1 MTTYSSRFFTY
12 APLFNLK
19 FCFTDHARSPQ
30 NTIQYQT
37 PSLWH
42 GTLAAQPQHHHHH
55 HHITITIT
63 ITNTNTNTTA
73 PPCPCNADAA
83 LSILITL
90 PFTSPLCARCASA
103 ELQSRSTT
111 TTILRTIIPS
121 SPFYVDFPSRCYLCC
136 TYFHLPQFIAC
147 ISLYG
152 NIILPSCRN
161 TRIDLATG
169 QLFIPILGKCY
180 NILSLCFPSSSS
192 LLVLFVF
199 IAVSCICLQF
209 YFVLCF
215 IY

>member
-1 MTTYSSRFFTY
+1 MPDLHRTPSKS
-12 APLFNLK
+12 
-19 FCFTDHARSPQ
+19 
-30 NTIQYQT
+30 NTIFVAWYARCSTTT
-37 PSLWH
+37 PS
-42 GTLAAQPQHHHHH
+42 PSPSHHHHH
-55 HHITITIT
+55 HQHQHQHHC
-63 ITNTNTNTTA
+63 
-73 PPCPCNADAA
+73 PPRPCNADAA

-121 SPFYVDFPSRCYLCC
+121 SPFYVDFPSCCYLCC
-136 TYFHLPQFIAC
+136 TYFRLPQFIAC
-147 ISLYG
+147 ISLYS

-169 QLFIPILGKCY
+169 QLYIPILGKCY